1 MPETP
6 AFSAIEHACMAEAL
20 QLARRGR
27 FSTSPNPAVGCL
39 IVRDGQVVGR
49 GWHRRAGEAHAEI
62 HALREAGAAARGAT
76 VYVTLEPCSHTGR
89 TPPCADALVG
99 AGVARV
105 VAAMPDPDPRVSG
118 RGFERLRGAGIEVAC
133 GLLEAQARTLNPGF
147 VARMERGWPWLRL
160 KLAASLDGRTALA
173 SGESRWISGPEA
185 RRDVQYW
192 RAQSCAVMTGSGT
205 VLADD
210 PSLNVRLQADELEG
224 VVPVRQPLR
233 VVLDS
238 HLRTPPDARL
248 LTLEGSVLV
257 LAAEGAD
264 TAQQMALEA
273 AGAEVCVL
281 PAGEDGRPR
290 PRAVLE
296 ELARRECNMVMLECG
311 PTLAGRFMAEGLVDE
326 LILYL
331 APHLMGDAARGMFHL
346 PALAQMKDRLALEWW
361 DVRQVG
367 DSLRLSLRPIRGRR

>member
-133 GLLEAQARTLNPGF
+133 GLLEAQARALNPGF